1 MIIYSF
7 WCLFLLTS
15 YRKWNS
21 YSKRLKCFQGKCF
34 RAKIWTL
41 SSESTIHEISTIY
54 GVINFVLNMKT
65 ENFFRFKVIKST
77 VHGNNIRLKNS
88 LNFSSYVSFVLFEA
102 LSLSSRSSQFAEGYF
117 ILIITCGGG
126 ISLFISH
133 SSYEL
138 IMAISLSKYLCIW

>member
-1 MIIYSF
+1 
-7 WCLFLLTS
+7 
-15 YRKWNS
+15 
-21 YSKRLKCFQGKCF
+21 
-34 RAKIWTL
+34 
-41 SSESTIHEISTIY
+41 
-54 GVINFVLNMKT
+54 MKT
-65 ENFFRFKVIKST
+65 ENFFRFEVIKST

-138 IMAISLSKYLCIW
+138 IMAISLSKYVYLIGIMIFEFLITPHNPVTWHTYNSPQIMFCFALFF